1 MWELFSTN
9 SDTAGFRL
17 QYMEVLNWGTFHKE
31 IVRIA
36 PQGNNSLL
44 TGANA
49 SGKSTFIDALL
60 TLLVPMHNKRFYNQ
74 SSGVERRGDRT
85 EESYVLG
92 YYGNILKEGSSST
105 TTQMLREKQNTYSII
120 LASFSSTT
128 QQTVT
133 LFQLR
138 WFSGTELKKNYGIA
152 HLQLEIAKDFPK
164 FDSGGDWK
172 KLLDAKYNYDKS
184 KRKQVEFFSGPKD
197 YQSAMC
203 SLFGMRSENA
213 FSLFNQMV
221 GVKVLDDLDD
231 FISTH
236 MLEERNTEET
246 YKELRTSFFTLTEA
260 NDNIEKAKLQVEW
273 LTPIC
278 QDIEALQQATQQGKE
293 LVQLQSESVYGF
305 AKKYVSL
312 ATDEIAEQT
321 ALLEEVRQRNA
332 TLQKEAEALSVR
344 YADLEQDIRND
355 AVGKQ
360 IEMLKKEKRE
370 NLSAKEERMSNAEQY
385 NKIVASLGLMTDPD
399 EETFKT
405 NRTEAQ
411 LLFKGVHTEELLQE
425 DNIRK
430 LTNENEEIVQQMD
443 ALRENIDMLRKNKN
457 NISGRE
463 ATIRD
468 EILLAVGATKE
479 EIPFI
484 GELIRVKEAESA
496 WEYVIEKVLHQTAL
510 HLVVPPKFYS
520 KVNAYVNTHNLKG
533 RIRYYKYEQPAP
545 KIFQMPQKEQRL
557 LINKIEIKPKH
568 PYSLWVEYLI
578 ENQHNFV
585 CVEELSEFE
594 QFVEMALTPKGLV
607 KYRKGKHEKDDREA
621 MAKRSNYVLGWDNK
635 EKLSELSKE
644 LVRLQETKKK
654 NDTTLKTLQLKRE
667 ELRSRQFIIS
677 NLNDKFTKFDT
688 INWQVYALKIQELET
703 AIDQLEQT
711 NNRIKALGEQ
721 LRKVKE
727 KQAALKATIKEEE
740 KKEFV
745 IEQAITNIT
754 EKKQQHQD
762 ILETNPEVDTALFVD
777 KYSHLL
783 ELSYANIET
792 YRQAFASELAKQIE
806 QNKQLINKKEMEIT
820 RATAKFRNPPAAI
833 IEKFK
838 DWAADVYPLPEKTDP
853 VLLTEYQHYLDKL
866 KKDNLPKYE
875 KKFRDYLHETTI
887 HKMGSFAT
895 FFDSWAEEIRE
906 NIRQLNES
914 LKEINFNTQPDTYIQ
929 LVHFQRESKDVA
941 EFKDLLRRARVN
953 INEFSN
959 QEEGRRLHF
968 EQHIAPFIK
977 RLENET
983 WRKRVLDVRQWF
995 SYKAEESFRETGTK
1009 AKTYERM
1016 GQLSGGEKAQL
1027 TYTILGSAL
1036 AYQFGMLKD
1045 GMQGNSFRFI
1055 AIDEAFKAQD
1065 EERAYYLITLCRQ
1078 LHLQLLVVTPSDN
1091 IHIVENDIAFVH
1103 FVSRAKNKTSHLI
1116 NMPIEQ
1122 FKAEREKYFQS

>member
-49 SGKSTFIDALL
+49 SGKSTYIDALL
-60 TLLVPMHNKRFYNQ
+60 TLLVPIHNKRFYNQ
-74 SSGVERRGDRT
+74 SSGVEKRGDRT

-92 YYGNILKEGSSST
+92 YYGNILKEGASST
-105 TTQMLREKQNTYSII
+105 TTQMLRDKRDTYSII

-138 WFSGTELKKNYGIA
+138 WFSGQDLKKSYGIA
-152 HLQLEIAKDFPK
+152 HRPLEIAKDFPK
-164 FDSGGDWK
+164 FDSRGDWK
-172 KLLDAKYNYDKS
+172 KLLEAKYNYDKS

-197 YQSAMC
+197 YQSAMR

-236 MLEERNTEET
+236 MLDKWDSEERYE
-246 YKELRTSFFTLTEA
+246 ELRTSFFTLTEA
-260 NDNIEKAKLQVEW
+260 NDNIEKAKLQVEM

-278 QDIEALQQATQQGKE
+278 EHITILQQATEQSRE
-293 LVQLQSESVYGF
+293 LAQLQSESVYGF
-305 AKKYVSL
+305 AQKYVSL

-321 ALLEEVRQRNA
+321 AILEEVKQHNVA
-332 TLQKEAEALSVR
+332 LQDQDEALDTKR
-344 YADLEQDIRND
+344 LDLEQDIRND

-360 IEMLKKEKRE
+360 IETLKKEKKE
-370 NLSAKEERMSNAEQY
+370 NLLAKEERMRNAEQY
-385 NKIVASLGLMTDPD
+385 NRIVASFELKSDPD
-399 EETFKT
+399 EEIFKA
-405 NRTEAQ
+405 NKEEAQ
-411 LLFKGVHTEELLQE
+411 LLFKKIRSEEFLQE
-425 DNIRK
+425 DNCRK
-430 LTNENEEIVQQMD
+430 LVNENEEVALQME
-443 ALRENIDMLRKNKN
+443 ALRENIEILRRNKN

-463 ATIRD
+463 AAIRD
-468 EILLAVGATKE
+468 EILSAVGATKE

-484 GELIRVKEAESA
+484 GELIKVKESEGA
-496 WEYVIEKVLHQTAL
+496 WEYAIEKVLHHTAL
-510 HLVVPPKFYS
+510 HLVIPPKFYS

-533 RIRYYKYEQPAP
+533 RVRYYKYEQVPP
-545 KIFQMPQKEQRL
+545 KIFQQPRQEQRL
-557 LINKIEIKPKH
+557 LLDKIEIKPKH
-568 PYSLWVEYLI
+568 PYFLWVEYLI

-594 QFVEMALTPKGLV
+594 QFAEMALTPKGLV
-607 KYRKGKHEKDDREA
+607 KYRKGKHEKDDRETT
-621 MAKRSNYVLGWDNK
+621 AKRSNYVLGWDNK

-644 LVRLQETKKK
+644 LVCLQEIKKK
-654 NDTTLKTLQLKRE
+654 KDTTLKELQLKRE
-667 ELRSRQFIIS
+667 ELRSKQIIIGDLNKQFA
-677 NLNDKFTKFDT
+677 KFDT

-703 AIDQLEQT
+703 AIEQLEQT
-711 NNRIKALGEQ
+711 NNRIKALQEQ
-721 LRKVKE
+721 LKKVKE
-727 KQAALKATIKEEE
+727 EQAALKITLKEVG
-740 KKEFV
+740 KKELV
-745 IEQAITNIT
+745 IEQTIAQIT
-754 EKKQQHQD
+754 EKKQQHQT
-762 ILETNPEVDTALFVD
+762 ILATNPEVDIALFVA
-777 KYSHLL
+777 KYPHLS

-792 YRQAFASELAKQIE
+792 HRQAFASALFKQIE
-806 QNKQLINKKEMEIT
+806 ENKQLISKKEMEIT
-820 RATAKFRNPPAAI
+820 KAIAKFKNPSAAI

-838 DWAADVYPLPEKTDP
+838 DWTADAYPLPEKIDL

-875 KKFRDYLHETTI
+875 KKFQDYLHETTI

-914 LKEINFNTQPDTYIQ
+914 LKEINFNTKPETYIQ
-929 LVHFQRESKDVA
+929 LVHFQRVSADVS

-983 WRKRVLDVRQWF
+983 WRKKVLDVRQWF
-995 SYKAEESFRETGTK
+995 SYKAEESFRETGIK